1 MNASIFIA
9 RRIRGNKEKSFSST
23 VVKIAVSSVAIAI
36 AVLIIAFAILQG
48 FKDNIQNKL
57 FSFSGH
63 IQVNKLD
70 DNESYVENP
79 IPIRSF
85 LDTNKALLKDIS
97 HIQRYATKAGL
108 LKTEEEVSGVLLK
121 GVDINVD
128 SNKIKSNLI
137 EGRFIKFEDST
148 FSKEIIISDVIA
160 KKLKLKIDD
169 VAWMYFIQNPP
180 RYRKLKIVGIY
191 QTGLEEFDDLYIFGD
206 IKLIRQLNNWP
217 DSLVGGYEIYVKDF
231 ANLTTTAFK
240 IRDAMDYDMS
250 LMMITDKYMQIF
262 DWLHLLNRNAY
273 IFMILILFVACFNMV
288 STILIMVMERTNMI
302 GVLKAL
308 GATDNM
314 VRRLFLI
321 NGFNIIVRGV
331 FWGNL
336 IGLGFC
342 ALQYYFHLIP
352 LDAANYYMN
361 HVPIKWDWTAIIL
374 VNMIC
379 FVTVTIILF
388 IPLVIIPRISPLKA
402 IKFH

>member
-1 MNASIFIA
+1 MKASIFIA
-9 RRIRGNKEKSFSST
+9 RRIRANKEKSFSST
-23 VVKIAVSSVAIAI
+23 VVKIAVASVAIAI

-48 FKDNIQNKL
+48 FKANIQNKL

-63 IQVNKLD
+63 IQINKLD

-79 IPIRSF
+79 MPIRSF
-85 LDTNKALLKDIS
+85 LDKNPTLKKEIT
-97 HIQRYATKAGL
+97 HIQMYATKAGL

-121 GVDINVD
+121 GIDKNVD

-137 EGRFIKFEDST
+137 EGEFIKFEDST
-148 FSKEIIISDVIA
+148 FSKEIIISDHIA

-169 VAWMYFIQNPP
+169 VVWIYFIQNPP
-180 RYRKLKIVGIY
+180 RYRKLKVKGIY

-231 ANLTTTAFK
+231 HNLEKTAFK
-240 IRDAMDYDMS
+240 IRDEMDYDMS
-250 LMMITDKYMQIF
+250 MMLITDKYLQIF
-262 DWLHLLNRNAY
+262 DWLQLLNRNAY
-273 IFMILILFVACFNMV
+273 IFMVLILFVACFNMV

-308 GATDNM
+308 GATDNQ
-314 VRRLFLI
+314 VRRIFLY
-321 NGFNIIVRGV
+321 NGFNIVVRGV

-342 ALQYYFHLIP
+342 AIQYYFKIIP

-361 HVPIKWDWTAIIL
+361 HVPIKWDWMAIFL
-374 VNMIC
+374 VNLIC
-379 FVTVTIILF
+379 FFTVSIILF
-388 IPLVIIPRISPLKA
+388 IPLVIIPRILPIKS
-402 IKFH
+402 IKFS

>member
-1 MNASIFIA
+1 MKASIFIA
-9 RRIRGNKEKSFSST
+9 RRIRENKEKSFSST
-23 VVKIAVSSVAIAI
+23 VVKIAVTSIAIAI

-79 IPIRSF
+79 VPVRSF
-85 LDTNKALLKDIS
+85 LEGNKVLSKEIS
-97 HIQRYATKAGL
+97 HIQVYATKAGL
-108 LKTEEEVSGVLLK
+108 LKTEEEVTGVLLK
-121 GVDINVD
+121 GVDKNVD
-128 SNKIKSNLI
+128 SNKIKQNLVA
-137 EGRFIKFEDST
+137 GNFIQFEDSS
-148 FSKEIIISDVIA
+148 FSKEIIISELIA
-160 KKLKLKIDD
+160 KKLKLKVND
-169 VAWMYFIQNPP
+169 VVWMYFIQNPP
-180 RYRKLKIVGIY
+180 RYRKLKIAGIY

-231 ANLTTTAFK
+231 TKLQPTAFK

-250 LMMITDKYMQIF
+250 LMMITDKYLQIF

-308 GATDNM
+308 GATDGQ
-314 VRRLFLI
+314 VRKIFLF
-321 NGFNIIVRGV
+321 NGFNIIIRGV

-336 IGLGFC
+336 LGLGFC

-361 HVPIKWDWTAIIL
+361 HVPIKWDWMAIVL
-374 VNMIC
+374 VNLIC

-388 IPLVIIPRISPLKA
+388 IPLVIIPRIRPINA
-402 IKFH
+402 IKFS